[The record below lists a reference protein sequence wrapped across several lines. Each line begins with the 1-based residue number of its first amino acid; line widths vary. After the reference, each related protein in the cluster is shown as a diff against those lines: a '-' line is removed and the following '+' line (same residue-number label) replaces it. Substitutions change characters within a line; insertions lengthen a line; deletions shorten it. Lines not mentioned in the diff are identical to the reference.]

1 MREFVLEVEA
11 CALSQLRPYCPWLLL
26 LTIAVSALAQQQPYS
41 PKRGDPVRQ
50 ALLDALRAP
59 VEKKLKRQIVFK
71 VDHLKVQ
78 DGWAFLRGV
87 PQQPGGRKMDY
98 SGTVYERLQKDGVFD
113 DWICALFKKSRGEW
127 RVVKYVIGATDVVYE
142 GWGKE
147 YGAPAAIFKE

>member
-1 MREFVLEVEA
+1 MSPVL
-11 CALSQLRPYCPWLLL
+11 RYCSLLFL
-26 LTIAVSALAQQQPYS
+26 LTIGASAVAQEQPYT
-41 PKRGDPVRQ
+41 PKRGDPERQ

-59 VEKKLKRQIVFK
+59 VEKKLKRPVVFK

-87 PQQPGGRKMDY
+87 PKLPGGRKMDY
-98 SGTVYERLQKDGVFD
+98 SGTVYEQLQKDGVFD
-113 DWICALFKKSRGEW
+113 DWICALLKKSRGEW

-147 YGAPAAIFKE
+147 YRAPAAIFKE